1 MISVTKLFLILTVSF
16 INNVNSMS
24 LSDNR
29 IKDVC
34 QRNPRKKICLKFLK
48 NKRENLI
55 KGNQIEI
62 PVIPFKK

>member
-1 MISVTKLFLILTVSF
+1 MILVTKLFLILTVSF
-16 INNVNSMS
+16 INNVNSLS

-34 QRNPRKKICLKFLK
+34 QRNPRKKSCLKFLK
-48 NKRENLI
+48 NKRENLM

>member
-1 MISVTKLFLILTVSF
+1 MILVTKLFLILTVSF
-16 INNVNSMS
+16 INNVNSLS

-48 NKRENLI
+48 NKRENLM

>member
-16 INNVNSMS
+16 INNVNSLS

-48 NKRENLI
+48 NKRENLM

>member
-48 NKRENLI
+48 NKRENLM

>member
-1 MISVTKLFLILTVSF
+1 MILITKIILILIISF
-16 INNVNSMS
+16 IYGVNALS

-48 NKRENLI
+48 NKRENLM